1 MSDDLVLLREYARNN
16 SEQAFAA
23 LVSRYVNLVYSA
35 ALRQVRDSDLAAE
48 VTQAVF
54 IILAR
59 KSGSLDDKTVLAGWL
74 CRTARYAS
82 ANALTVQ
89 RRRQRR
95 EQEAFMQSQLE
106 QSDVS
111 HPSQAEVETWTQI
124 GPLLDAGMGKLSRK
138 DHDALVLRFFENKD
152 FVDVGAALGAS
163 EQAARVRVRRAL
175 EKLHR
180 YFIQRGIGSTTDF
193 LAREMSANFVQAAPA
208 VLAGSVTGAVM
219 AKGAAATASTA
230 AVIQGTMKIM
240 AWTKTKIA
248 IVGGACALLA
258 GTTAMGVY
266 NLQLSLRAITAPP
279 GLVAWWP
286 LDGNARDVIGGHNG
300 YLTGNCSFTRGWV
313 SKGAMLEGHRSGIY
327 VPDSTDLN
335 FGPGMD
341 FSIEA
346 WIRPLD
352 AQTSFGVMDI
362 VDKREAPDLLRAH
375 GYELGVREGKLSFQM
390 ADSLKSN
397 YLDWDRV
404 GPDLRDGAWHHVA
417 VTVERASTAGA
428 KLYLDGRVIGT
439 FDPTPAQGDLTTG
452 QPLLIGMHPSYPY
465 YDGNFHGGID
475 EVSLY
480 KRALSPTEIQA
491 IYQAGRAGKRK

>member
-1 MSDDLVLLREYARNN
+1 MSDDLVLLRQYARNH
-16 SEQAFAA
+16 SEEAFAA
-23 LVSRYVNLVYSA
+23 LVSRYVNLVYSV
-35 ALRQVRDSDLAAE
+35 ALRQVRDADLAAE

-54 IILAR
+54 IILSR
-59 KSGSLDDKTVLAGWL
+59 KAGALGDKTILAGWL

-89 RRRQRR
+89 GRRQRR

-106 QSDVS
+106 QPHAS
-111 HPSQAEVETWTQI
+111 HPSQAETWTQI
-124 GPLLDAGMGKLSRK
+124 GPLLDAGMARLSRK

-152 FVDVGAALGAS
+152 FADVGAALGAS
-163 EQAARVRVRRAL
+163 EKAARVRVRRAL

-180 YFIQRGIGSTTDF
+180 YFDQRGIGSTTDF
-193 LAREMSANFVQAAPA
+193 LAREISANFVKAAPA
-208 VLAGSVTGAVM
+208 VLAGSVTGVVM
-219 AKGAAATASTA
+219 AKGAAASASTA

-248 IVGGACALLA
+248 IVAGGCALLA

-266 NLQLSLRAITAPP
+266 NLQLSLRAITAPT
-279 GLVAWWP
+279 GLAAWWP
-286 LDGNARDVIGGHNG
+286 LDGNAKDIIGGH
-300 YLTGNCSFTRGWV
+300 TGILVGDWSFARGWV
-313 SKGAMLEGHRSGIY
+313 GKGAMLEGRRAGIY
-327 VPDSTDLN
+327 VHDSPDLN
-335 FGPGMD
+335 FGPGVD

-346 WIRPLD
+346 WTRPLD

-362 VDKREAPDLLRAH
+362 VDKREAPDLFRSH
-375 GYELGVREGKLSFQM
+375 GYELDVRNGKLSFQI
-390 ADSLKSN
+390 ADSLKAA
-397 YLDWDRV
+397 YLSWEEN

-417 VTVERASTAGA
+417 VTVERASTTGV
-428 KLYLDGRVIGT
+428 KLYVDGRVIAT
-439 FDPTPAQGDLTTG
+439 FDPTPAQGDLTTA

-480 KRALSPTEIQA
+480 KRALGPNEIA
-491 IYQAGRAGKRK
+491 EIYRAGRAGKRK

>member
-59 KSGSLDDKTVLAGWL
+59 KAHALGDKTILAGWF

-106 QSDVS
+106 QPDVP
-111 HPSQAEVETWTQI
+111 HPSRAETWTEI
-124 GPLLDAGMGKLSRK
+124 APLLDAAMARLSQK
-138 DHDALVLRFFENKD
+138 DYDALVLRFFENKEL
-152 FVDVGAALGAS
+152 VEVGAALGAS

-180 YFIQRGIGSTTDF
+180 YFRQRGIGSTTDF
-193 LAREMSANFVQAAPA
+193 LAREMSANFVQAAPV
-208 VLAGSVTGAVM
+208 VLAKSVTGAVM
-219 AKGAAATASTA
+219 AKGAASASTA

-248 IVGGACALLA
+248 IVAGGCALLA

-279 GLVAWWP
+279 GMVAWWP
-286 LDGNARDVIGGHNG
+286 LDGNARDVIGSHNG

-313 SKGAMLEGHRSGIY
+313 SKGAMLEGRRSGIY
-327 VPDSTDLN
+327 VSDSTDLN
-335 FGPGMD
+335 FGPGVD

-346 WIRPLD
+346 WIRPLE

-362 VDKREAPDLLRAH
+362 VDKREAPDLYRSH
-375 GYELGVREGKLSFQM
+375 GYELAVRNGKLSFQM
-390 ADSLKSN
+390 ADSLKAD
-397 YLDWDRV
+397 YLSWDEN
-404 GPDLRDGAWHHVA
+404 GPDLRDGEWHHVA
-417 VTVERASTAGA
+417 VTVERASTAGVT
-428 KLYLDGRVIGT
+428 LYVDGRVVAT
-439 FDPTPAQGDLTTG
+439 FDPTPARGDLTTG

-465 YDGNFHGGID
+465 YDGNFQGGID

-480 KRALSPTEIQA
+480 KRALSPVEIQA